1 MRYGSTDLLAET
13 RCLFAPIPCTG
24 GSPEPEDVRSYLD
37 EHHEQLWTEAVK
49 RVRALHETAYLPD
62 SLKGAQS
69 KLTDQYRAVDE
80 VAEEVIGAWLDN
92 NPGAVTAYKIASGI
106 NWTPD
111 SRSVYRITTVLKQM
125 GYTRLEK
132 RVRSSVGRTW
142 AWTPPGPAQPKLS
155 DV

>member
-62 SLKGAQS
+62 TLKAAQAE
-69 KLTDQYRAVDE
+69 LTEQFQAVDE
-80 VAEEVIGAWLDN
+80 VAEDVSGAWLDA
-92 NPGAVTAYKIASGI
+92 NPRVVTASQIASGI

-111 SRSVYRITTVLKQM
+111 SRSIYRITTVLKQM
-125 GYTRLEK
+125 GYTRTSK
-132 RVRSSVGRTW
+132 RATVGGTRSWLWS
-142 AWTPPGPAQPKLS
+142 PPDGPAKLEL
-155 DV
+155 

>member
-62 SLKGAQS
+62 TLKAAQAE
-69 KLTDQYRAVDE
+69 LTEQFRAVDE
-80 VAEEVIGAWLDN
+80 VAEDVIGKWLDA
-92 NPGAVTAYKIASGI
+92 NPARRSPRTRSPAASTGPPTAGASTA
-106 NWTPD
+106 
-111 SRSVYRITTVLKQM
+111 SRPS
-125 GYTRLEK
+125 
-132 RVRSSVGRTW
+132 
-142 AWTPPGPAQPKLS
+142 
-155 DV
+155 

>member
-62 SLKGAQS
+62 TLKAAQAE
-69 KLTDQYRAVDE
+69 LTEQFRAVDE
-80 VAEEVIGAWLDN
+80 LAEDVIGKWLDE
-92 NPGAVTAYKIASGI
+92 NPGPVAINKLAEGIHWTA
-106 NWTPD
+106 D
-111 SRSVYRITTVLKQM
+111 SRSVYRITTVLKQLR
-125 GYTRLEK
+125 YTRG
-132 RVRSSVGRTW
+132 RSSDDGNRKWV
-142 AWTPPGPAQPKLS
+142 WTPPGGPAQPELS
-155 DV
+155 EE